1 VHAKKLKKVNP
12 VLDSAKMDAKC
23 SLQTMC
29 AGRAE
34 KAGTIYLIEQPNKT
48 NTNQGTILS
57 L

>member
-23 SLQTMC
+23 PLQTMC

-34 KAGTIYLIEQPNKT
+34 KDGTIYLY
-48 NTNQGTILS
+48 
-57 L
+57 